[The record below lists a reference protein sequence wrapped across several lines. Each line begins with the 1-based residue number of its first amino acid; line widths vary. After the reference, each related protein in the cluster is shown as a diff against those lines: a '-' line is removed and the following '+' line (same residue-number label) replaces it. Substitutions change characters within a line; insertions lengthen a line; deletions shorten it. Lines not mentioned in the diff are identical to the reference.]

1 MGMAA
6 VAAEHVYKNFGKQEI
21 VKDFTLRI
29 EDHEFLVLV
38 GPSGCGKSTTLR
50 MVAGLEEVTSGD
62 LFIGER
68 RVNDLPPQDRDV
80 AMVFQ
85 NYALYPHMRV
95 YDNLAFPLRMH
106 RKPRA
111 EVDRRVRE
119 AARMLGLEE
128 LLHRYPRE
136 LSGGQ
141 RQRVALGRAIVRDP
155 LVYLMDE
162 PLSNLDAKLRVQTRA
177 ELKRLHATLRTTTIY
192 VTHDQVEAMTMG
204 DRLVVMNQGVVQQV
218 GAPHDIYRQPA
229 NVFVATFIGSPAMN
243 IVRGRLVREG
253 GQVRFAGDGWQL
265 RLPEPYASA
274 FSASGLEEALM
285 GIRPESLVV
294 DTEGAEAEAPGVLEA
309 GVDLTEPLGAETLV
323 HLRVGNDRLVARVGA
338 AATAAEGERVRL
350 RLAPAGVH
358 LFDAA
363 SERAV
368 A

>member
-1 MGMAA
+1 MAA
-6 VAAEHVYKNFGKQEI
+6 VAAQHLYKNFGKNEI
-21 VKDFTLRI
+21 VKDFNLQI

-38 GPSGCGKSTTLR
+38 GPSGCGKTTTLR
-50 MVAGLEEVTSGD
+50 MVAGLEEVTAGD

-106 RKPRA
+106 KTPKA
-111 EVDRRVRE
+111 EIDRRVRE
-119 AARMLGLEE
+119 AARMLGLDG
-128 LLHRYPRE
+128 LLARYPRE

-162 PLSNLDAKLRVQTRA
+162 PLSNLDAKLRMQTRA
-177 ELKRLHATLRTTTIY
+177 ELKRLHGTLKVTTIY

-204 DRLVVMNQGVVQQV
+204 DRLVVMNLGEVQQV
-218 GAPHDIYRQPA
+218 GAPHDIYRAPA

-243 IVRGRLVREG
+243 IVRGRLSGQAGSIRFEG
-253 GQVRFAGDGWQL
+253 RGWGFAVA
-265 RLPEPYASA
+265 PEHASA
-274 FSASGLEEALM
+274 FAKAGSGEVIL
-285 GIRPESLVV
+285 GIRPETLVV
-294 DTEGAEAEAPGVLEA
+294 DSEGTPPDAAGTLEA
-309 GVDLTEPLGAETLV
+309 GVDLVEPLGSETLL
-323 HLRVGNDRLVARVGA
+323 HLRLGEDEVIAKVGA
-338 AATAAEGERVRL
+338 NVGVDAGQRVRL
-350 RLAPAGVH
+350 RLAGSGVH
-358 LFDAA
+358 LFDAQT
-363 SERAV
+363 ERAV

>member
-1 MGMAA
+1 MAA
-6 VAAEHVYKNFGKQEI
+6 VSAQHVYKNFGKNEI
-21 VKDFTLRI
+21 VKDFNLQI

-38 GPSGCGKSTTLR
+38 GPSGCGKTTTLR
-50 MVAGLEEVTSGD
+50 MVAGLEEVTAGD
-62 LFIGER
+62 LYIGER

-106 RKPRA
+106 RTPRA
-111 EVDRRVRE
+111 EIDRRVRD
-119 AARMLGLEE
+119 AARMLGLDQ

-177 ELKRLHATLRTTTIY
+177 ELKRLHGTLKVTTIY

-204 DRLVVMNQGVVQQV
+204 DRLVVMNLGIVQQV
-218 GAPHDIYRQPA
+218 GAPHDIYRAPA
-229 NVFVATFIGSPAMN
+229 NVFVAAFIGSPAMN
-243 IVRGRLVREG
+243 LVHGHLAKDGAGLTFQGRGWSLV
-253 GQVRFAGDGWQL
+253 VP
-265 RLPEPYASA
+265 PEHAAAFGKAST
-274 FSASGLEEALM
+274 GEAIL
-285 GIRPESLVV
+285 GIRPESLIV
-294 DTEGAEAEAPGVLEA
+294 DEEGRQPSVPGMVEA
-309 GVDLTEPLGAETLV
+309 GVDLVEPLGSETLL
-323 HLRVGNDRLVARVGA
+323 HLTLGEDEIVAKVGA
-338 AATAAEGERVRL
+338 NTGVDAGQRVRL
-350 RLAPAGVH
+350 RLAGAGVH

-363 SERAV
+363 TEQAV

>member
-1 MGMAA
+1 MAA
-6 VAAEHVYKNFGKQEI
+6 VSAEHVFKNFGKQEV
-21 VKDFTLRI
+21 VKDFTLKI

-50 MVAGLEEVTSGD
+50 MVAGLEEVTAGD
-62 LFIGER
+62 LYIGDR

-106 RKPRA
+106 RMPRA
-111 EVDRRVRE
+111 EIDRRVQE
-119 AARMLGLEE
+119 AARMLGLDN

-177 ELKRLHATLRTTTIY
+177 ELKRLHSTLQTTTIY

-204 DRLVVMNQGVVQQV
+204 DRLVVMNLGEVQQV
-218 GAPHDIYRQPA
+218 GAPHDIYRHPA

-243 IVRGRLVREG
+243 IVRGHLAGEG
-253 GQVRFAGDGWQL
+253 GALRFEANGWSL
-265 RLPEPYASA
+265 RLPAEYASA
-274 FSASGLEEALM
+274 FAAYGRGEAIL
-285 GIRPESLVV
+285 GIRPESMFV
-294 DTEGAEAEAPGVLEA
+294 DEEGASADAPGVIEA
-309 GVDLTEPLGAETLV
+309 GVDLIEPLGAETLV
-323 HLRVGNDRLVARVGA
+323 HLTVGEDQLVARVAGA
-338 AATAAEGERVRL
+338 AGVDAGQKVRL
-350 RLAPAGVH
+350 RLGPSGVH

-363 SERAV
+363 SEKAV

>member
-1 MGMAA
+1 MAA
-6 VAAEHVYKNFGKQEI
+6 VSAQHVYKNFGKNEI
-21 VKDFTLRI
+21 VKDFNLQI

-38 GPSGCGKSTTLR
+38 GPSGCGKTTTLR
-50 MVAGLEEVTSGD
+50 MVAGLEEVTAGD
-62 LFIGER
+62 LYIGER

-106 RKPRA
+106 HTPRA
-111 EVDRRVRE
+111 EIDRRVRD
-119 AARMLGLEE
+119 AARMLGLDE

-177 ELKRLHATLRTTTIY
+177 ELKRLHGTLKVTTIY

-204 DRLVVMNQGVVQQV
+204 DRLVVMNLGIVQQV
-218 GAPHDIYRQPA
+218 GAPHDIYRAPA
-229 NVFVATFIGSPAMN
+229 NVFVAAFIGSPAMN
-243 IVRGRLVREG
+243 LVRGHLAKDGAGMTFQGRGWSLV
-253 GQVRFAGDGWQL
+253 VP
-265 RLPEPYASA
+265 PEHAAA
-274 FSASGLEEALM
+274 FSRASTGETIL
-285 GIRPESLVV
+285 GIRPESLIV
-294 DTEGAEAEAPGVLEA
+294 DEEGGQPSAPGMVEA
-309 GVDLTEPLGAETLV
+309 GVDLVEPLGSETLL
-323 HLRVGNDRLVARVGA
+323 HLTLGEDEIVAKVA
-338 AATAAEGERVRL
+338 ANTGVDAGQRVRL
-350 RLAPAGVH
+350 RLAGAGVH

-363 SERAV
+363 TEQAV